1 MPVRLVWQFSAAPI
15 EHGPNVFVQYGV
27 ATVGPGSAG
36 RWSPARADE
45 EFEGSYVRRLATEVA
60 AGDAL
65 VLRGGQ
71 SRIVAVGLAAGPYE
85 HLPQFEDVNGWDL
98 GQAVRARWLVLPEQH
113 DFGRPVFGAT
123 PARLSS
129 VNHAE
134 VVDFVER
141 LLNSPPHDWK
151 SAPLPALP
159 PAEPDL
165 ADWPADVADLIA
177 EVMDLAGLY
186 GDAERFGE
194 RPREDEFL
202 VHYVVPLLR
211 RLGWPA
217 TQIAVKWR
225 DIDVAVFARLPRV
238 PDNLAFIVE
247 AKRLGDTVE
256 RALGHARGYLEAQG
270 VARRVL
276 VTDGFRYRLYD
287 PERGFASMAYANLTR
302 LRQSAARLFELTRAP
317 R

>member
-1 MPVRLVWQFSAAPI
+1 MPARPVWQFSSAPI

-27 ATVGPGSAG
+27 AMIEPGSAG
-36 RWSPARADE
+36 PWSPARADE

-71 SRIVAVGLAAGPYE
+71 SRIVAIGLVAGPYE

-98 GQAVRARWLVLPEQH
+98 GQAVRARWLVLPEPH
-113 DFGRPVFGAT
+113 DFGRPVFGAN

-129 VNHAE
+129 VNYAE
-134 VVDFVER
+134 IVDFVGR

-159 PAEPDL
+159 RAEPDL
-165 ADWPADVADLIA
+165 APWPADVADVIA

-186 GDAERFGE
+186 GDTERFGE

-217 TQIAVKWR
+217 TQVAVKWR

-238 PDNLAFIVE
+238 PENLAFIVE

-256 RALGHARGYLEAQG
+256 RALGQARGYLEAQG

-287 PERGFASMAYANLTR
+287 PARGFASVAYANLTR
-302 LRQSAARLFELTRAP
+302 PKQSAARLFELTRAP
-317 R
+317 K

>member
-1 MPVRLVWQFSAAPI
+1 
-15 EHGPNVFVQYGV
+15 
-27 ATVGPGSAG
+27 
-36 RWSPARADE
+36 
-45 EFEGSYVRRLATEVA
+45 
-60 AGDAL
+60 
-65 VLRGGQ
+65 
-71 SRIVAVGLAAGPYE
+71 
-85 HLPQFEDVNGWDL
+85 
-98 GQAVRARWLVLPEQH
+98 
-113 DFGRPVFGAT
+113 
-123 PARLSS
+123 
-129 VNHAE
+129 
-134 VVDFVER
+134 
-141 LLNSPPHDWK
+141 
-151 SAPLPALP
+151 
-159 PAEPDL
+159 
-165 ADWPADVADLIA
+165 VADLIA

-256 RALGHARGYLEAQG
+256 RALGQARGYLEAQG